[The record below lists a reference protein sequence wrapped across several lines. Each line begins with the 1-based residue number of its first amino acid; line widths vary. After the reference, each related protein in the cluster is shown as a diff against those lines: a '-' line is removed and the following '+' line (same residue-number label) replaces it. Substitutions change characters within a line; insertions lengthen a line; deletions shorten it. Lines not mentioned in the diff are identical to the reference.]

1 MATKSTYPARAPLT
15 EMFSLVRSNSAL
27 NNILQVAVFIYQLIA
42 VAAFIA
48 ALYFGTLWLK
58 IPFLGAFFE
67 HTLIFNGSGPTG
79 SSASWDLRNQGI
91 KLGDQLLSVNGV
103 PVHSTADVQNV
114 LTGKT
119 PGTIPTTKGFGP
131 GETIP
136 VTIQIS
142 GGVSQIFL
150 AKLNVFPPPD
160 QTAYFILPAVISFLF
175 LAIGL
180 IIFGMRRNES
190 AGRAFAIFASSLSI
204 TTGSLFDLYTTH
216 NLTYIWTLGVA
227 LTGGALIELAL
238 SFPQENRL
246 VVARPY
252 LRWIGYVLALGL
264 AAYAFTTLFNFAH
277 PAVYI
282 QAWRWIYI
290 FVGLSSITYLLVNVY
305 YAYSARSPVVKTQ
318 ARMILIGTVIA
329 FGPITFW
336 LLTVP
341 LNLFSFSPYLFV
353 PVILFPF
360 TLGYTILRFR
370 LLRSDDWLR
379 QGTVYLLLSI
389 FIVVGY
395 AFLVTGLSIIFQIAM
410 PASNPYWIGGLV
422 FVVAIL
428 LDPIR
433 VRLQNYMDSTFFRGQ
448 RAYAASVQNFIH
460 ELTAAIDLETIGRVL
475 RQHIFATLT
484 PDRVHIFIYDVIN
497 DQFVSLAAEDDR
509 ASTDIRFSSQSPLA
523 QYFMKEQLPLYLDG
537 ASLPVSLKLEQ
548 ARLTLLGARLF
559 IVLSGRD
566 RPVGWLA
573 LGPRLS
579 GQPYTPRDLTFL
591 ENLADQASVAIQR
604 VQTVANLE
612 RRVQEM
618 NALTRVSQG
627 VNITLTYDDVL
638 ELIYAQ
644 TAQIIPTSHFHITL
658 YNKDND
664 YFYYGFAVENNDR
677 ITMRENIPFPP
688 KTGIAPEIIRR
699 GRPILTLDYAREC
712 QARGL
717 APETEG
723 VFAWMGVPLNAGA
736 ESIGALS
743 IGSRDPATAYTVSQ
757 LELLHA
763 IADQTAGAIV
773 KARLL
778 QETQQR
784 ARQLSTLNDVTRQL
798 TSTLELE
805 PLLQNILESAVN
817 ILNCEAGSLFMV
829 DEPTGELIFRVTVGP
844 VAKDLLGQRLPSGSG
859 IAGRAVDRH
868 GPVIE
873 NDVKRSVGWN
883 ASSDSQTGFQTSSL
897 MAVPLQVK
905 DHIIGVIEVINRRD
919 GLPFVEEDQTLLTA
933 FAGQAAVA
941 MENARLYTLTDQ
953 ELAARVEELSVMQRI
968 DRELNASLE
977 MDRAM
982 RITLEWA
989 MRQSNTEAGLI
1000 GMLEEDKLRVIAQQG
1015 YEEYIGNYADQPMPL
1030 NLPALKSAVESGLPQ
1045 KIILEARAGGSLLPS
1060 AHTQIVIPIRREAS
1074 VIGLLMLESTSD
1086 SHVDIGFLTR
1096 LSDHAAI
1103 AISNAQ
1109 LYGEVQRANL
1119 AKSEFVSFVAHE
1131 LKNPMTSIKGYTELL
1146 AAGAVGTINTMQTNF
1161 LFTIRS
1167 NVERMSTL
1175 VSDLN
1180 DNSKIEV
1187 GSLRLDFKPVEVN
1200 DLVDE
1205 VVRST
1210 KRQIE
1215 DKKQVIQAE
1224 LPPLLPKVW
1233 GDRTRLGQVLTNL
1246 VSNANKYTPESGVLI
1261 LGAETSINRWD
1272 PEGASNVVHV
1282 WVKDNGIGI
1291 AAEDQQ
1297 KIFQKFFRSEDQKA
1311 RESPGTGL
1319 GLNITR
1325 SLVEMQGGRIWF
1337 ESEFRKGTTFH
1348 FTVPVAEN

>member
-1 MATKSTYPARAPLT
+1 MAVKSASPTRAPLADALHS
-15 EMFSLVRSNSAL
+15 ERSNAL
-27 NNILQVAVFIYQLIA
+27 LNQALQIAAFSYQFIA

-48 ALYFGTLWLK
+48 ALILAGGWLRM
-58 IPFLGAFFE
+58 PFLGAFYE
-67 HTLIFNGSGPTG
+67 HTLIFNGAVPTG
-79 SSASWDLRNQGI
+79 DSAAWNLYDQGVR
-91 KLGDQLLSVNGV
+91 LGDQLLAVNGV
-103 PVHSTADVQNV
+103 QVHSTSDVQNV
-114 LTGKT
+114 LSGRVQ
-119 PGTIPTTKGFGP
+119 GTIPTTEGFAP

-136 VTIQIS
+136 VTIRTAS
-142 GGVSQIFL
+142 GAEKTLQVTLS
-150 AKLNVFPPPD
+150 VFPSED
-160 QTAYFILPAVISFLF
+160 EAAYFILPAIISFLF

-180 IIFGMRRNES
+180 WIFGMRRTET
-190 AGRAFAIFASSLSI
+190 AGRAFAIFASSFSI
-204 TTGSLFDLYTTH
+204 ASGSLFDLFTTH
-216 NLTYIWTLGVA
+216 QLTFVWTLGVA
-227 LTGGALIELAL
+227 IAGGALIDLAL
-238 SFPQENRL
+238 SFPQENRI
-246 VVARPY
+246 VIGRPY
-252 LRWIGYVLALGL
+252 LRWIGYIAALALAG
-264 AAYAFTTLFNFAH
+264 YAFTTLYNFSH
-277 PAVYI
+277 PTAYI
-282 QAWRWIYI
+282 EAWRWIYA
-290 FVGLSSITYLLVNVY
+290 FVGLSSIIYLLVNVY
-305 YAYSARSPVVKTQ
+305 YGFTAQSPVIKTQ
-318 ARMILIGTVIA
+318 ARMIIGGAVIA
-329 FGPITFW
+329 FGPMTFW
-336 LLTVP
+336 LLTTP
-341 LNLFSFSPYLFV
+341 FNLFDFSPYLFLPIV
-353 PVILFPF
+353 FFPL

-370 LLRSDDWLR
+370 FIRTDDWVR
-379 QGTVYLLLSI
+379 QGLVYLLLTV
-389 FIVVGY
+389 FIVAGY
-395 AFLVTGLSIIFQIAM
+395 GLLVTGLSVIFKSAM
-410 PASNPYWIGGLV
+410 PSSSPYWIGALV

-433 VRLQNYMDSTFFRGQ
+433 VRLQSYVDAAFFRGQ
-448 RAYAASVQNFIH
+448 RAYNESVQRFTH
-460 ELTAAIDLETIGRVL
+460 ELTGAVDLATISRVL
-475 RQHIFATLT
+475 REQIITSLT
-484 PDRVHIFIYDVIN
+484 PDRVHIFTYDGIN
-497 DQFVSLAAEDDR
+497 DQYVSLVADDNR
-509 ASTDIRFSSQSPLA
+509 ASTDIRFSSSSPLA
-523 QYFMKEQLPLYLDG
+523 QYFMKERLPLYLDG
-537 ASLPVSLKLEQ
+537 ATLPPSLKAEQ

-559 IVLSGRD
+559 VILPGRE

-579 GQPYTPRDLTFL
+579 GQPYTPRDLTYL
-591 ENLADQASVAIQR
+591 DNLADQASVAIQR
-604 VQTVANLE
+604 LQTVANLE
-612 RRVQEM
+612 RRAQET
-618 NALTRVSQG
+618 NALMRVSQG
-627 VNITLTYDDVL
+627 VNVTLSFDDVL

-664 YFYYGFAVENNDR
+664 YFYYGFAVENKDR
-677 ITMRENIPFPP
+677 INTRENVPFPP
-688 KTGIAPEIIRR
+688 NTGIAPEIIRR
-699 GRPILTLDYAREC
+699 GRPIITADYLREC
-712 QARGL
+712 QTRGVT
-717 APETEG
+717 PETEG

-743 IGSRDPATAYTVSQ
+743 VGSRDPTTVYTRGQ
-757 LELLHA
+757 LELLQS

-773 KARLL
+773 KSRLL

-784 ARQLSTLNDVTRQL
+784 ARQLSTLNEVTRQL

-805 PLLQNILESAVN
+805 PLLQNILESAVS
-817 ILNCEAGSLFMV
+817 ILNCEAGSLFLV
-829 DEPTGELIFRVTVGP
+829 DEQTGDLVFRVTAGP
-844 VAKDLLGQRLPSGSG
+844 VAKDLLGQRLPPGSG
-859 IAGRAVDRH
+859 IVGRAVNTR

-873 NDVKRSVGWN
+873 NDVKRSGGWSAN
-883 ASSDSQTGFQTSSL
+883 ADSQTGFVTHAL

-905 DHIIGVIEVINRRD
+905 ANVMGVIEVINRRD

-989 MRQSNTEAGLI
+989 MRQSNAEAGLI
-1000 GMLEEDKLRVIAQQG
+1000 GMLEEGKLHVVAQQG
-1015 YEEYIGNYADQPMPL
+1015 YEEYIGNYTEHAAPL
-1030 NLPALKSAVESGLPQ
+1030 DLPALKIAIESGLPQ
-1045 KIILEARAGGSLLPS
+1045 RVMLDADAGGGLLPS

-1074 VIGLLMLESTSD
+1074 VIGLLMLESVSD
-1086 SHVDIGFLTR
+1086 TQQDIAFLNR

-1146 AAGAVGTINTMQTNF
+1146 AAGAVGPTNAMQTNF
-1161 LFTIRS
+1161 LNTIRS

-1180 DNSKIEV
+1180 DNSKIEA
-1187 GSLRLDFKPVEVN
+1187 GRLRLDFKPVEVN

-1215 DKKQVIQAE
+1215 DKKQTIQSE
-1224 LPPLLPKVW
+1224 LPAQLPKVW

-1246 VSNANKYTPESGVLI
+1246 VSNANKYTQEGGTLI
-1261 LGAETSINRWD
+1261 VGAEASANRWD
-1272 PEGASNVVHV
+1272 PEGAGRVVHL

-1291 AAEDQQ
+1291 SPEDQQ

-1311 RESPGTGL
+1311 REAPGTGL
-1319 GLNITR
+1319 GLNITK

-1337 ESEFRKGTTFH
+1337 ESGFRQGTTFH